1 MTTKTRDSSGMILI
15 EGDNNKLAGKAA
27 EKAPSTM
34 RIDKSP
40 AIIAS
45 MFDRIAST
53 YDLLNFTLS
62 FSMDE
67 RWRKT
72 VISLL
77 NIKDGDKVLDMATG
91 TGDMSIRAI
100 RTAGCTVTGLDIS
113 RRMLDIA
120 SQKSKDSRGRF
131 HITAGNALAMPFSNE
146 TFDHAMTAFGIRNMS
161 DLSTFL
167 REVFRVLKCGGRL
180 AVLELSVPSRLP
192 WKWVYLAYF
201 KVVLPVI
208 GGMISGD
215 FRAYRYLR
223 DSVIGFPSPCELERL
238 MKDNGFEV
246 LQSSPLFLEI
256 AHIYLLKKVAAEV

>member
-1 MTTKTRDSSGMILI
+1 
-15 EGDNNKLAGKAA
+15 
-27 EKAPSTM
+27 M

-72 VISLL
+72 VISSL
-77 NIKDGDKVLDMATG
+77 NIKDGDKVLDIATG
-91 TGDMSIRAI
+91 TGDMAARAC

-120 SQKSKDSRGRF
+120 AQKNKNFLRRF
-131 HITAGNALAMPFSNE
+131 LITEGDALAMPFSNE

-161 DLSTFL
+161 DLPTFL
-167 REVFRVLKCGGRL
+167 GEVFRVLKDGGKM
-180 AVLELSVPSRLP
+180 AVLELSVPSHPP
-192 WKWVYLAYF
+192 WKLGVSCLFQDHTPSYRGTC
-201 KVVLPVI
+201 I
-208 GGMISGD
+208 GGFQG
-215 FRAYRYLR
+215 L
-223 DSVIGFPSPCELERL
+223 SVSAGFSDGIPPSR
-238 MKDNGFEV
+238 
-246 LQSSPLFLEI
+246 QT
-256 AHIYLLKKVAAEV
+256 

>member
-1 MTTKTRDSSGMILI
+1 
-15 EGDNNKLAGKAA
+15 
-27 EKAPSTM
+27 M

-72 VISLL
+72 VISVL
-77 NIKDGDKVLDMATG
+77 NIKNGDKVLDIATG
-91 TGDMSIRAI
+91 TGDMAIRAL
-100 RTAGCTVTGLDIS
+100 RTVGCTVTGMDIS

-120 SQKSKDSRGRF
+120 AQKNKWSRGRF
-131 HITAGNALAMPFSNE
+131 LITEGDALAMPFSDE

-161 DLSTFL
+161 GLPTFL
-167 REVFRVLKCGGRL
+167 NEVFRVLKDGGKM
-180 AVLELSVPSRLP
+180 AVLELSVPSHLP
-192 WKWVYLAYF
+192 WKWLYFAYF
-201 KVVLPVI
+201 KTILPLI
-208 GGMISGD
+208 GGFVSGD
-215 FRAYRYLR
+215 FKAYRYLR
-223 DSVIGFPSPCELERL
+223 DSVMGFPPPGELECL
-238 MKDNGFEV
+238 MKESGFEV

-256 AHIYLLKKVAAEV
+256 AHIYLLKKVTAGG

>member
-1 MTTKTRDSSGMILI
+1 
-15 EGDNNKLAGKAA
+15 
-27 EKAPSTM
+27 M

-72 VISLL
+72 VISSL
-77 NIKDGDKVLDMATG
+77 NIKDGDKVLDIATG
-91 TGDMSIRAI
+91 TGDMATRACK
-100 RTAGCTVTGLDIS
+100 TAGCTVTGLDIS

-120 SQKSKDSRGRF
+120 AQKNKNFLRHF
-131 HITAGNALAMPFSNE
+131 LITEGDALAMPFSNE

-161 DLSTFL
+161 DLPTFL
-167 REVFRVLKCGGRL
+167 GEVFRALKDGGKM
-180 AVLELSVPSRLP
+180 AVLELSVPSYPP

-201 KVVLPVI
+201 KTILPLV
-208 GGMISGD
+208 GGLVSGD
-215 FRAYRYLR
+215 FKAYRYLR
-223 DSVIGFPSPCELERL
+223 DSVMGFPPPGELERL
-238 MKDNGFEV
+238 MKESGFEV
-246 LQSSPLFLEI
+246 IQSSPLFFEI
-256 AHIYLLKKVAAEV
+256 AHIYLLEKVATGV